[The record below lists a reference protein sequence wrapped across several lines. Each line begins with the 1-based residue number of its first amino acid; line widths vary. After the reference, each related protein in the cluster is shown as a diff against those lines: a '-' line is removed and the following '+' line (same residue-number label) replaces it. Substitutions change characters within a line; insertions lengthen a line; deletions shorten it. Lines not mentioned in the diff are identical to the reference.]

1 MTAPELA
8 AAGDG
13 RRGRD
18 PKYPSAQLAPGAR
31 RPERG
36 GRNMLTY
43 VVVGVLSA
51 LVGAAVMAL
60 VSVNRCDRCQ
70 GRP

>member
-1 MTAPELA
+1 
-8 AAGDG
+8 
-13 RRGRD
+13 
-18 PKYPSAQLAPGAR
+18 
-31 RPERG
+31 
-36 GRNMLTY
+36 MLTY